1 MKKNKK
7 EIVDYDNLDTSE
19 MIDED
24 KALKLADLGL
34 KVPSTPPTQ
43 VVSIRLPSSLLNQLR
58 AIGSEDDVPY
68 QALIKLILSDAVKKR
83 LKKSA

>member
-7 EIVDYDNLDTSE
+7 EIVDYDNMDTSE

-34 KVPSTPPTQ
+34 KVPSTPLTQ
-43 VVSIRLPSSLLNQLR
+43 VVSI
-58 AIGSEDDVPY
+58 
-68 QALIKLILSDAVKKR
+68 AVKGR
-83 LKKSA
+83 SPVCR

>member
-7 EIVDYDNLDTSE
+7 EIIDYDNMDTSE
-19 MIDED
+19 MIDGG

-34 KVPSTPPTQ
+34 KVPNTPPTQ

-58 AIGSEDDVPY
+58 AIGSEEDVP
-68 QALIKLILSDAVKKR
+68 
-83 LKKSA
+83 